1 MMPRSILPIAALTLL
16 PLAGSAL
23 ASGQL
28 QGQLNVQM
36 VIGTGCTVTNGG
48 DDGSS
53 NTFGSLLFGEYPSLG
68 SIVEGRSI
76 GAAGGGSFGL
86 ECSNGTNY
94 SVALDSGQ
102 HLTGNQRRM
111 QSAGEFVA
119 YNLYQDAA
127 RTVLWGDGSNGGTV
141 MSGTGSGNDEEII
154 VYGRVPAQLT
164 PSPGTYLDTVQVTVS
179 W

>member
-1 MMPRSILPIAALTLL
+1 MKLRLIRSIALL
-16 PLAGSAL
+16 AL
-23 ASGQL
+23 ASATGTALAAGQL

-36 VIGTGCTVTNGG
+36 VIGSGCTVTNGS

-53 NTFGSLLFGEYPSLG
+53 NTFGSILFGEYPSLN

-76 GAAGGGSFGL
+76 GAGGGGSFGL

-94 SVALDSGQ
+94 NVALDSGQ
-102 HLTGNQRRM
+102 NLNGNQRRM
-111 QSAGEFVA
+111 QNAGEFIA

-127 RTVLWGDGSNGGTV
+127 RTVLWDDGSNGGTV
-141 MSGTGSGNDEEII
+141 LPGTGSGNDEEII
-154 VYGRVPAQLT
+154 VYGRVPAQVT